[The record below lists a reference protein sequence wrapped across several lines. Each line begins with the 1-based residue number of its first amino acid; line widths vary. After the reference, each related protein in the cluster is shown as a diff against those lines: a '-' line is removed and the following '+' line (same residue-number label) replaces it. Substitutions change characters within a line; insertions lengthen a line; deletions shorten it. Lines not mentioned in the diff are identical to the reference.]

1 MAAIDDLPEAMTVT
15 LFPGKQ
21 HAYVLHEQTA
31 AGKAQTKFSWDPVAG
46 TFGMTVTD
54 PNHIIPEKRT
64 YQLQIVGVKTT
75 MKPFSGRFDQRL
87 TRDLEAE
94 DQQAIKLQHIFA
106 ILQHAKVAFDLKK
119 QLWQSVNDMPA
130 SRAALTV
137 ASLAPA
143 TLSDALLEILLND

>member
-1 MAAIDDLPEAMTVT
+1 
-15 LFPGKQ
+15 
-21 HAYVLHEQTA
+21 
-31 AGKAQTKFSWDPVAG
+31 
-46 TFGMTVTD
+46 
-54 PNHIIPEKRT
+54 
-64 YQLQIVGVKTT
+64 

-87 TRDLEAE
+87 TLDLEAE

-106 ILQHAKVAFDLKK
+106 ILQHANVAFDLKK

>member
-1 MAAIDDLPEAMTVT
+1 
-15 LFPGKQ
+15 
-21 HAYVLHEQTA
+21 
-31 AGKAQTKFSWDPVAG
+31 
-46 TFGMTVTD
+46 
-54 PNHIIPEKRT
+54 
-64 YQLQIVGVKTT
+64 

-87 TRDLEAE
+87 TLDLEAE
-94 DQQAIKLQHIFA
+94 DQQVIKLQHIFA
-106 ILQHAKVAFDLKK
+106 ILQRAKVAFDLKK